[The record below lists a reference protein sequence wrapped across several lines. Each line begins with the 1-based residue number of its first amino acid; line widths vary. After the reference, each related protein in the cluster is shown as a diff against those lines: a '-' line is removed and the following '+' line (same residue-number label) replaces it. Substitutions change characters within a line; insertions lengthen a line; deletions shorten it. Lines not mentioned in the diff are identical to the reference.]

1 MSEID
6 DKTGHVGIPIDI
18 QLLSY
23 PVPANLDSSYGNIHQ
38 WGNLLGGYVQAKISA
53 QTEFLWGK
61 IWEGNLQSV

>member
-6 DKTGHVGIPIDI
+6 DKTGHVSIPFDI

-53 QTEFLWGK
+53 
-61 IWEGNLQSV
+61 